1 MSRPEAILEAALALF
16 AEQRTLESMTI
27 RAICARAEASTGS
40 VYHHF
45 GDRGA
50 ILLALYRRIFENGIF
65 PAILEGLRSS
75 DNAEQGIRQCVRA
88 YLEWVETHAVEARFI
103 YAASGSPD
111 LAAGTGEI
119 FAMKTTFLQAVAAWL
134 EPHVQAGS
142 VRRLPPWALDPLLFG
157 AVHEV
162 CRRWLAGAPI
172 PMSEAKE
179 LLESVVWRAIAP
191 ESKTLHRP
199 KRS

>member
-16 AEQRTLESMTI
+16 AEQRTLEAVTI
-27 RAICARAEASTGS
+27 RAICARADVSTGS

-50 ILLALYRRIFENGIF
+50 ILLALYRRIFETGIF
-65 PAILEGLRSS
+65 PAILGGLRSAN
-75 DNAEQGIRQCVRA
+75 DAEQGLRQCVRA
-88 YLEWVETHAVEARFI
+88 YLEWVETHAVEARFV
-103 YAASGSPD
+103 YAASGAPD
-111 LAAGTGEI
+111 LAAGTNEI
-119 FAMKTTFLQAVAAWL
+119 LAMKGAFLQDVATWL
-134 EPHVQAGS
+134 EPHVQAGA

-172 PMSEAKE
+172 PMTEAKE
-179 LLESVVWRAIAP
+179 LLGSVVWRAIAP
-191 ESKTLHRP
+191 EPVDAPRTI
-199 KRS
+199 